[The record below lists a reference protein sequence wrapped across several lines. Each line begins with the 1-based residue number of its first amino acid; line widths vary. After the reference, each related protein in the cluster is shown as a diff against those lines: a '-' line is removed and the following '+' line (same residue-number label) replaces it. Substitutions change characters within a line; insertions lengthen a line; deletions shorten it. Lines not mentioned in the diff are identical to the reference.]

1 MSFSVDDPYELIQI
15 ANSLDTGA
23 SESTLLLLM
32 YMIQRFGEL
41 GTTVNQFPSI
51 PRDEFD
57 SVVRDD
63 FEPRLLEIGTDS
75 TSTGESLIGMA
86 MTLKEFHNRVPQVKS
101 AAANL
106 EQVLNQSSS
115 PAEWKSAAEPLA
127 SALNNL
133 YSVDVPSAP
142 STNQTL
148 AALAQA
154 KASYD
159 AEDSAKPSSS
169 EPGKA
174 QDGSALQ
181 QPSGSPAPAQQP
193 VSSATTSKPQSNQ
206 SPQEDQNGG
215 SGGSSSGGGS
225 GGGGQGS
232 GSGGGSGGSP
242 AAAPASGAGAP
253 SASDSG
259 KKGTNAAATL
269 SNSPFTPLA
278 STGLQSADLLPP
290 SSSGLGLGGVGG
302 GAGLDPRALGAAP
315 GSAANPASS
324 AGVPGAGPAGA
335 ARGMTSMLGGM
346 MGPGMMGGRG
356 GAGDK
361 EHKAPDYLYS
371 EDNGYELIEKL
382 PVVSPDVIGAL
393 TDDEAEAMELQTD
406 FAYSDQA

>member
-23 SESTLLLLM
+23 SESTLMLLM

-41 GTTVNQFPSI
+41 GTTVNQFPNI

-63 FEPRLLEIGTDS
+63 FEPRLLEVGTDS
-75 TSTGESLIGMA
+75 TSTGESLIGVA
-86 MTLKEFHNRVPQVKS
+86 MTLKEFHDRVPQVKS

-106 EQVLNQSSS
+106 EQVLSQSSS

-133 YSVDVPSAP
+133 YSVSVPSAP
-142 STNQTL
+142 STDQTL
-148 AALAQA
+148 AALAKA
-154 KASYD
+154 KASYE
-159 AEDSAKPSSS
+159 AEDGSKPPAS
-169 EPGKA
+169 EAGKQ
-174 QDGSALQ
+174 QDGSVLQ

-193 VSSATTSKPQSNQ
+193 ASSATNSKPQANQ
-206 SPQEDQNGG
+206 SSQEGNSG
-215 SGGSSSGGGS
+215 SGGSGSPS
-225 GGGGQGS
+225 GGGGESG

-242 AAAPASGAGAP
+242 AAAPASGPASP
-253 SASDSG
+253 PASDAG

-269 SNSPFTPLA
+269 SDSPFTPLA
-278 STGLQSADLLPP
+278 STGLQSADLLP
-290 SSSGLGLGGVGG
+290 SSSGLGLGGGGVG
-302 GAGLDPRALGAAP
+302 GAGLDPRALGSAP

-324 AGVPGAGPAGA
+324 AGIPGAGPAGA
-335 ARGMTSMLGGM
+335 ARGMSAMMGGM

-393 TDDEAEAMELQTD
+393 TEEEIETLELHTD